1 MPSLFPT
8 YPVPFHS
15 LVQAAHAAGHRKD
28 SYHAAQFRRLAA
40 RRGRKRAAVAAAH
53 SILVIACHMRQRGT
67 DYVDLGGD
75 YFDRRNEHILQRALV
90 NRPERLGLK
99 VTVEPLAAAS

>member
-1 MPSLFPT
+1 
-8 YPVPFHS
+8 
-15 LVQAAHAAGHRKD
+15 
-28 SYHAAQFRRLAA
+28 
-40 RRGRKRAAVAAAH
+40 
-53 SILVIACHMRQRGT
+53 MRQRGT

-75 YFDRRNEHILQRALV
+75 YFDRRSEHILQRALV